1 MEPTVI
7 IVRRLTGQPFA
18 INPDL
23 IERIECTPDTI
34 LVLLDGTR
42 YIVNESLDEIVSMVQ
57 DHRAAIVARSLQLG
71 TDGPDLEPVPAD
83 APAPEVTALA
93 RSVDQRR
100 QDDGHVIVPLPT
112 RPRGDK

>member
-1 MEPTVI
+1 MI

-57 DHRAAIVARSLQLG
+57 DHRASIVARSLQMSGSDEHVHRLR
-71 TDGPDLEPVPAD
+71 D
-83 APAPEVTALA
+83 ASDNT
-93 RSVDQRR
+93 SDN
-100 QDDGHVIVPLPT
+100 VIVPLPT
-112 RPRGDK
+112 RPRGE

>member
-1 MEPTVI
+1 VI

-42 YIVNESLDEIVSMVQ
+42 YIVNESMDEIVALIQ
-57 DHRAAIVARSLQLG
+57 DHRAGIVARSLNISA
-71 TDGPDLEPVPAD
+71 TEAAPVERPDNGD
-83 APAPEVTALA
+83 N
-93 RSVDQRR
+93 
-100 QDDGHVIVPLPT
+100 VIVPLPT
-112 RPRGDK
+112 RPRGEQ

>member
-1 MEPTVI
+1 MGPKTQDGTTVI

-42 YIVNESLDEIVSMVQ
+42 YIVNESLDEVVALIQ
-57 DHRAAIVARSLQLG
+57 DHRAAIVARSLTVTT
-71 TDGPDLEPVPAD
+71 TDTVPTEPSIGGD
-83 APAPEVTALA
+83 N
-93 RSVDQRR
+93 
-100 QDDGHVIVPLPT
+100 VIVPLPK
-112 RPRGDK
+112 RPRGEQ